1 MNSIRYPYIGNP
13 LGFKLPEP
21 KPVIHPIIYQWD
33 DLPEDQKEELEI
45 VKKIVYSII
54 GDCEISLFGSI
65 VKGYWDEESDYDL
78 VIHKQVSKEVASELK
93 KQVYPRKV
101 DLNVSS
107 KDFVSHPGQNVLI

>member
-1 MNSIRYPYIGNP
+1 MNPIRYPYIGNP

-21 KPVIHPIIYQWD
+21 KPVIHPIIYKWD

-54 GDCEISLFGSI
+54 GECEISLFGSI

-78 VIHKQVSKEVASELK
+78 VIHKEVAKELLTELK
-93 KQVYPRKV
+93 KQNYPRKV
-101 DLNVSS
+101 DINISTKGFVSS
-107 KDFVSHPGQNVLI
+107 LGGNILI

>member
-65 VKGYWDEESDYDL
+65 VKGYWDEESDYDII
-78 VIHKQVSKEVASELK
+78 VHKEVSKDIATELK
-93 KQVYPRKV
+93 KQIYPRKV
-101 DLNVSS
+101 DVNIST
-107 KDFVSHPGQNVLI
+107 KDFVFNPGNNILI